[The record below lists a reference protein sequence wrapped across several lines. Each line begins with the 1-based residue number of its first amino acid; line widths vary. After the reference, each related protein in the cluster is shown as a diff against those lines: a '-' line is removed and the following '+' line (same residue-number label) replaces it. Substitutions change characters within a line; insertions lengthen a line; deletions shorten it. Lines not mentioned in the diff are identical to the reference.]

1 MLAAMAV
8 ASPFVAPACEP
19 DRRFVVQNVPW
30 SAYSRMREALDE
42 ANPGVRLTYLE
53 GVLELMSPSRDHEAV
68 AKLIARL
75 VEAFAE
81 ERGVSLNGYKS
92 ATFRKEAGARGLEPD
107 ECYSLGPL
115 GDVPDIAIEV
125 VLSSGLIDKL
135 EVYRGLAVR
144 EVWVYRTGSLEVYR
158 LADDA
163 YQTQERSE
171 VLPDLDLR
179 ELASF
184 VAADADQ
191 TAAVR
196 AYRARLSGRRPM
208 EPPRGS

>member
-1 MLAAMAV
+1 MAAA
-8 ASPFVAPACEP
+8 ASPFVLQAAEP

-30 SAYSRMREALDE
+30 SAYERMREALDE
-42 ANPGVRLTYLE
+42 AGASVRLTYLE
-53 GVLELMSPSRDHEAV
+53 GVLELMSPSRDHEAI

-75 VEAFAE
+75 LEAFAE

-92 ATFRKEAGARGLEPD
+92 ATFRKEAGSRGLEPD
-107 ECYSLGPL
+107 ECYALGPL

-125 VLSSGLIDKL
+125 VLSSGLVDKL

-144 EVWVYRTGSLEVYR
+144 EVWVYRTGLLEVYR
-158 LADDA
+158 LESDGDS
-163 YQTQERSE
+163 YRTQERSE
-171 VLPDLDLR
+171 LLPDLDLR

-196 AYRARLSGRRPM
+196 AYRARVRSGRP
-208 EPPRGS
+208 